1 MLYVIF
7 SSVAYTLSAA
17 EETGRAFFLIW
28 ICLVFFCNA
37 GIYGIMPSAIGR
49 VYGNKYMGINYGLVY
64 SSQVRAEGKVHG
76 FRARF
81 SVSLCLCLS
90 VSVCLSLSLCVSLS
104 VCLCLSVCLS

>member
-7 SSVAYTLSAA
+7 SSVAYTLPAA

-49 VYGNKYMGINYGLVY
+49 IYGNKYMGINYGLVY
-64 SSQVRAEGKVHG
+64 SSQVRAEGRFDG
-76 FRARF
+76 F
-81 SVSLCLCLS
+81 SV
-90 VSVCLSLSLCVSLS
+90 
-104 VCLCLSVCLS
+104 CLSVCLSV